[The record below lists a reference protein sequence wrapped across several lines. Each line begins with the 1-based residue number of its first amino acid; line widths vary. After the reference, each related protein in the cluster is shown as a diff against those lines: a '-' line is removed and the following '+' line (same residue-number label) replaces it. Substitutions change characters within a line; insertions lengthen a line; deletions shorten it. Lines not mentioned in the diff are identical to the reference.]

1 VEKSNFFLFEISLA
15 IFFAGGEFLSTLKPI
30 SQRSLGPMP
39 TFPFP
44 GGVMG
49 NIF

>member
-1 VEKSNFFLFEISLA
+1 
-15 IFFAGGEFLSTLKPI
+15 LSTLKPN
-30 SQRSLGPMP
+30 SQRSLGTMP

-49 NIF
+49 NIFWEKSSAIPDLALRDGPPVHKV